1 MINNFMSNSD
11 PINQPFN
18 SVPVGS
24 SILEECRQNLD
35 KLSKKEAQNT
45 LKMLCA
51 LYNLKVVPAFSPL
64 GTPQAAAARVT
75 RVNRGT
81 PRKIYNQSP
90 EVKEIRDKI
99 KDLNRQISEKSKRMQ
114 SRLPKED
121 ELLVHRL
128 QLFRE
133 LTATQNK
140 TLASIRI
147 GSEATG

>member
-1 MINNFMSNSD
+1 MSNSD
-11 PINQPFN
+11 PLNQPLDSN
-18 SVPVGS
+18 PVGS
-24 SILEECRQNLD
+24 SKIDECRDILD
-35 KLSKKEAQNT
+35 NLSKKEAQNT

-51 LYNLKVVPAFSPL
+51 LYNLRVVPAFAPL
-64 GTPQAAAARVT
+64 GTPQASAARVT

-99 KDLNRQISEKSKRMQ
+99 KDLNRQISEKSKRLQ
-114 SRLPKED
+114 SKLPKED
-121 ELLVHRL
+121 ELLARRL

-133 LTATQNK
+133 LTASQNK
-140 TLASIRI
+140 TIASIRN